1 MSSQLPS
8 EKTLYEEEQ
17 PTQRWVMI
25 VSWVGI
31 CLGAVVI
38 GAMFFIPGIPLFIP
52 LISIAI
58 FLFVLLSVWNFRR
71 LQIRATTSGITFGFG
86 IFRWRLRW
94 NDIVRVSARPYI
106 FLRFLGWGIRLDLRG
121 TIGFIARTSMGVQL
135 ETPRLKY
142 FISTNHPQAIC
153 DLAHRFIVHDTE
165 RA

>member
-1 MSSQLPS
+1 MSSQKPS

-25 VSWVGI
+25 VAWGGT
-31 CLGAVVI
+31 CFGGVVI
-38 GAMFFIPGIPLFIP
+38 LAACFIPGIPLFIP
-52 LISIAI
+52 VVSISGL
-58 FLFVLLSVWNFRR
+58 LFVLLSVWNFRR
-71 LQIRATTSGITFGFG
+71 LRICATPEGITFGFG
-86 IFRWRLRW
+86 IFRRHLRW
-94 NDIVRVSARPYI
+94 RDVVRVSTRPYI

-153 DLAHRFIVHDTE
+153 DLAQRYIVSGKQ
-165 RA
+165 RV

>member
-1 MSSQLPS
+1 MSRRNPS

-25 VSWVGI
+25 VSWVGT
-31 CLGAVVI
+31 CLGGMVI
-38 GAMFFIPGIPLFIP
+38 FATCFIPGIPLFIP
-52 LISIAI
+52 LVSIAGL
-58 FLFVLLSVWNFRR
+58 LFVLLSVWNFRR
-71 LQIRATTSGITFGFG
+71 LRICATPEGITFGFG
-86 IFRWRLRW
+86 IFRRHLRW
-94 NDIVRVSARPYI
+94 RDVVRVSARPYI

-153 DLAHRFIVHDTE
+153 DLAHQFIVRGTKRD
-165 RA
+165 